1 MQCSVIIGQYD
12 GTGLQCMV
20 ESAGWFVGIKNWKP
34 ENDIQHITMLERH
47 LLTDEVFILLD
58 GKCTLLLLDEN
69 ETTNP
74 RVHSVPMEPYKVYCI
89 PKGAWHNT
97 ITWPGVKLALI
108 ENRDTSAEN
117 SEFMP
122 LSGAMR
128 EQMIAALASPVG

>member
-1 MQCSVIIGQYD
+1 
-12 GTGLQCMV
+12 MV

-58 GKCTLLLLDEN
+58 GKCTLLLLDGDEM
-69 ETTNP
+69 TNP